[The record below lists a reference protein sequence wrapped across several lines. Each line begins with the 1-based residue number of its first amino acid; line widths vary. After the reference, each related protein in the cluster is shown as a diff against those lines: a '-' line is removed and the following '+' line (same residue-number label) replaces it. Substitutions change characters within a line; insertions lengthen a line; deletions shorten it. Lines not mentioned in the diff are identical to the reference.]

1 MKNVTQSI
9 NFSIIGGWESMLIGF
24 QKTRGNK
31 KSTTKT
37 SNIICTN
44 IQDVTE
50 KSAFILTDNR
60 THLRQQFF

>member
-1 MKNVTQSI
+1 
-9 NFSIIGGWESMLIGF
+9 MLIGF